1 MNLPTFTNETLLER
15 IATYVD
21 GGFYE
26 QAEILVAI
34 GDQLEENYHWELS
47 FTPTDHPS

>member
-15 IATYVD
+15 ISAYVEE
-21 GGFYE
+21 GFYE

-34 GDQLEENYHWELS
+34 GDQLEENFHWELN
-47 FTPTDHPS
+47 FTPRGH